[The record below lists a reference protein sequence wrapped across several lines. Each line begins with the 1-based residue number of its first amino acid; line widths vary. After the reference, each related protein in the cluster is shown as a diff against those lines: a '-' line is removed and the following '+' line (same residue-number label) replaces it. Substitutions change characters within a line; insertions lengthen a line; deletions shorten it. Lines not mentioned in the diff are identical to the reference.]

1 VLDVRPAA
9 VAGSFYP
16 GRRSVLERDVGG
28 LLDDARRQLALLA
41 PPLPDPKALVLPHAG
56 YVYSGSTAAL
66 GYAAVG
72 RMRDRVHRVVLLGPT
87 HRVWVEGL
95 ALPDAAAFET
105 PLGLVPVAPV
115 PGDLRARLPQLVD
128 SPAAHAM
135 EHSLEVHLPFLQSVL
150 GSFEVIPLAVG
161 GATPT
166 AVADVIDALWGG
178 PETIVVVSSDLS
190 HYLPYDDARA
200 LDAGTVREVLR
211 LDGPLTHDQACGATP
226 ANGLLVCARRR
237 EMHARL
243 LGMCSSG
250 DTAGDRRRVV
260 GYAAVAFIERDA
272 G

>member
-1 VLDVRPAA
+1 
-9 VAGSFYP
+9 
-16 GRRSVLERDVGG
+16 
-28 LLDDARRQLALLA
+28 
-41 PPLPDPKALVLPHAG
+41 
-56 YVYSGSTAAL
+56 
-66 GYAAVG
+66 
-72 RMRDRVHRVVLLGPT
+72 
-87 HRVWVEGL
+87 
-95 ALPDAAAFET
+95 
-105 PLGLVPVAPV
+105 
-115 PGDLRARLPQLVD
+115 
-128 SPAAHAM
+128 
-135 EHSLEVHLPFLQSVL
+135 
-150 GSFEVIPLAVG
+150 
-161 GATPT
+161 
-166 AVADVIDALWGG
+166 LWGG